1 MCPGDAPGGW
11 HRVGTV
17 PSSEEMLLIASSPL
31 AVIVCFSLYVWS
43 LLFFFLAF
51 VLHLVGLSRQGL
63 DGTETTRT
71 YLEEGNCFV
80 LLKLLGFAVR
90 F

>member
-1 MCPGDAPGGW
+1 MAPCRDSAEFRRDAPDL
-11 HRVGTV
+11 H
-17 PSSEEMLLIASSPL
+17 ASSPL
-31 AVIVCFSLYVWS
+31 AVTVCFSLCFRS

-51 VLHLVGLSRQGL
+51 VLHLAGLSRQGL

-71 YLEEGNCFV
+71 YLEEGDCFV
-80 LLKLLGFAVR
+80 LLILLGFEVR